1 MVANLNV
8 DTSWTAEVTVGSKD
22 IRFKLDTGAE
32 VTAITED
39 ACASLQLTTLNH
51 ASKVLYGPG
60 RSRLTVLGETIQ
72 RLTYQGKASDQQL
85 FVMRGLTQN
94 LLGLPAI
101 RELNLICR
109 VDALTTDAA
118 IIEAYPTVFSGLGE
132 FGEPYHITL
141 SPNTKPHSLFTPRRV
156 PFSLRSKVQEELN
169 YMERIG
175 VISKV
180 TVPTEWCL
188 GMVPVLKKSG
198 AVRICVDLQRLNQ
211 SVLRKVHPLPRVEE
225 TLAQLSGARI
235 FSRLNANSGF
245 W

>member
-1 MVANLNV
+1 MHQK
-8 DTSWTAEVTVGSKD
+8 S
-22 IRFKLDTGAE
+22 
-32 VTAITED
+32 
-39 ACASLQLTTLNH
+39 
-51 ASKVLYGPG
+51 YGPG
-60 RSRLTVLGETIQ
+60 RSRLTVLGETTQ

-141 SPNTKPHSLFTPRRV
+141 SPNPKPYSLFTPRRV

-180 TVPTEWCL
+180 TVPTEWCS

-198 AVRICVDLQRLNQ
+198 AVRIVWTCRD
-211 SVLRKVHPLPRVEE
+211 
-225 TLAQLSGARI
+225 
-235 FSRLNANSGF
+235 
-245 W
+245 

>member
-1 MVANLNV
+1 MVANLDV

-32 VTAITED
+32 VTAIVTAITED

-132 FGEPYHITL
+132 FGEPYHITRTISQPKAL
-141 SPNTKPHSLFTPRRV
+141 FSIYSPESSLF
-156 PFSLRSKVQEELN
+156 SQ
-169 YMERIG
+169 I
-175 VISKV
+175 
-180 TVPTEWCL
+180 
-188 GMVPVLKKSG
+188 
-198 AVRICVDLQRLNQ
+198 
-211 SVLRKVHPLPRVEE
+211 
-225 TLAQLSGARI
+225 
-235 FSRLNANSGF
+235 
-245 W
+245 